1 MQKAIVDYNGMDEV
15 ERIIVDFD
23 CIESAGM
30 FLICQN
36 LNDGRFVLINKD
48 HVLKIELDNMDIDE
62 YKVKYGV
69 ESIRFYG
76 ARKDN
81 NND

>member
-1 MQKAIVDYNGMDEV
+1 MQRAIVYFNGMDKV

-23 CIESAGM
+23 CIKSTGM

-36 LNDGRFVLINKD
+36 LNDGRLVLINKE
-48 HVLKIELDNMDIDE
+48 HVLKIELDGMDIDE

-69 ESIRFYG
+69 ESIRFY
-76 ARKDN
+76 DM
-81 NND
+81 

>member
-23 CIESAGM
+23 CIESTGM

>member
-1 MQKAIVDYNGMDEV
+1 MQRAIVAFNGMDKV

-23 CIESAGM
+23 CIESTGM

-36 LNDGRFVLINKD
+36 LSDGRLVLINKD

-62 YKVKYGV
+62 YKAKYGV
-69 ESIRFYG
+69 ESIRFCDM
-76 ARKDN
+76 RKD
-81 NND
+81 